1 MQRYGLAN
9 YMKEAEFLARI
20 IKKWTAR
27 DAAKYIFTPSES
39 DHKYRFG
46 VLGVF
51 AGSAQNLTAKD
62 GAKGASRDN
71 PISTN

>member
-9 YMKEAEFLARI
+9 YKKEAEFLARI

-39 DHKYRFG
+39 DHKYSFG

-62 GAKGASRDN
+62 GAKSASRDN
-71 PISTN
+71 PISTH